1 MEVRQ
6 VQDLGEGRPRG
17 RGRGDEG
24 GGGVEGGA
32 VQRPV
37 GGAGGA
43 GGAAGPQHHAADVA
57 AGEGVLQHGA
67 VTRADT
73 GWALELQTKVH
84 TKVCNH
90 RNEGW

>member
-24 GGGVEGGA
+24 GGGIEGGA

-43 GGAAGPQHHAADVA
+43 GGAAGP
-57 AGEGVLQHGA
+57 
-67 VTRADT
+67 
-73 GWALELQTKVH
+73 
-84 TKVCNH
+84 
-90 RNEGW
+90 

>member
-67 VTRADT
+67 VTSQGRYRLGSRAS
-73 GWALELQTKVH
+73 
-84 TKVCNH
+84 
-90 RNEGW
+90 NEGPHEGL